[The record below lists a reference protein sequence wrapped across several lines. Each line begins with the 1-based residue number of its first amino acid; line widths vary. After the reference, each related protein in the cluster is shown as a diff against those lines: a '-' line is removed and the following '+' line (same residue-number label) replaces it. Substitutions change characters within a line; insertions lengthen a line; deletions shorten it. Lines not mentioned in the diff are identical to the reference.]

1 MKLYFLSFSL
11 ILHTLINAQVL
22 DYSRQEN
29 WLVIPEKS
37 PSFFKDR
44 NLDSGLINKVDVFFI
59 FPTILTDYADPRWN
73 AEMTDTSWKN
83 DALNKAI
90 RFQASA
96 WLECGRMFAPF
107 YQQAHLKAYD
117 YLDGRGREALLY
129 AYEDIRA
136 SFIYYLAYYNQGRP
150 FILAGHS
157 QGCTQLMLL
166 IHEFIDQKPLSE
178 KLIAAYLPGIGI
190 DSNEFKSIPFMKN
203 PEQTGGFVTWN
214 TMNQA
219 PDNDLYPLWYK
230 GKACINPVTWDL
242 SASTERKQHKGFL
255 YTNNQCYSHVFETQ
269 LIDGVICV
277 KNFRSPFQMAIKK
290 YKNLHVGD
298 INLFWKD
305 IEENSKNRIKKY
317 LSSY

>member
-1 MKLYFLSFSL
+1 MQS
-11 ILHTLINAQVL
+11 
-22 DYSRQEN
+22 
-29 WLVIPEKS
+29 
-37 PSFFKDR
+37 
-44 NLDSGLINKVDVFFI
+44 
-59 FPTILTDYADPRWN
+59 
-73 AEMTDTSWKN
+73 
-83 DALNKAI
+83 
-90 RFQASA
+90 
-96 WLECGRMFAPF
+96 
-107 YQQAHLKAYD
+107 
-117 YLDGRGREALLY
+117 
-129 AYEDIRA
+129 
-136 SFIYYLAYYNQGRP
+136 
-150 FILAGHS
+150 
-157 QGCTQLMLL
+157 
-166 IHEFIDQKPLSE
+166 
-178 KLIAAYLPGIGI
+178 
-190 DSNEFKSIPFMKN
+190 

-269 LIDGVICV
+269 LIDGAICV
-277 KNFRSPFQMAIKK
+277 QNFRSPFQMAIKK